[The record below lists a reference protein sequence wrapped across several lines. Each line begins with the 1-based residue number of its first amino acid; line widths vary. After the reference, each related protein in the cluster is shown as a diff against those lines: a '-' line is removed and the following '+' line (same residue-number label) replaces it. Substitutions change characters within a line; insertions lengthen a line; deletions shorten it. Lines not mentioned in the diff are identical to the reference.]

1 MQETLSHSLS
11 HKKIKKTRNRL
22 YLKVSHRRMCVSSS
36 SKIFFAWFV
45 VSCHSC
51 KLWTFSILYQ
61 TASNTTP
68 LSASSHW
75 KTLLESSSCF
85 LDDLFKRDTTR
96 TLTRSVSTSRCW
108 NNRRYRTGRWLTRS
122 VSTSRCWNNR
132 RCKIGRHDWETT
144 WLLSLSSF
152 SKRNVK
158 QPQHQNSSS
167 SRLTREETVKQ
178 TENRRR
184 RKRRLNEQKRSITF
198 SSSWWSSLQDYSSS
212 RFIFRN
218 ERASLKR
225 PMDLICPHSRSG
237 LSWRSCLSLTVCL
250 LPGSVSV

>member
-108 NNRRYRTGRWLTRS
+108 NNRR
-122 VSTSRCWNNR
+122 
-132 RCKIGRHDWETT
+132 CKIGRHDWETT

-212 RFIFRN
+212 RFICRN